1 MKIHNFEQ
9 KSDEWYSARAMKM
22 TASKADAIG
31 TAGAGLKTL
40 ITQMCCDFVA
50 INEREK
56 YTNEAMERGNELEK
70 SIRYSYEFETGNTVK
85 EIGFVEHDNFV
96 GCSPDGFCNNDGLV
110 EIKSH
115 NRDVFFKLLLDNKI
129 ASKYIWQMQMQML
142 VCKKKWCDYVAGCE
156 DFTQKLHIIRIYP
169 DEKKQ
174 AKLLEGFIKGKELMR
189 DILTEYNEKF
199 HDEKV
204 SEVLNNLHFDLIKS

>member
-9 KSDEWYSARAMKM
+9 KSDEWYAIRAMKM

-50 INEREK
+50 IKEREK
-56 YTNEAMERGNELEK
+56 YTNDAMERGNELEK
-70 SIRYSYEFETGNTVK
+70 SIRISYEFETGNTVY
-85 EIGFVEHDNFV
+85 EIGFVEHDEFV
-96 GCSPDGFCNNDGLV
+96 GCSPDGFADAEGLA

-115 NRDVFFKLLLDNKI
+115 NRDVFFKLLLDDKI
-129 ASKYIWQMQMQML
+129 SSKYVWQMQMQML
-142 VCKKKWCDYVAGCE
+142 VCEKKWCDYVAGCE
-156 DFTQKLHIIRIYP
+156 DLPQKIHIIRVYP

-174 AKLLEGFIKGKELMR
+174 AKLLEGFTKGKELMR
-189 DILTEYNEKF
+189 EILTAYNEKF
-199 HDEKV
+199 TDEKV
-204 SEVLNNLHFDLIKS
+204 GEILSKL